1 MKNKYV
7 KQLLAVTVSAFI
19 CTSFSGC
26 GNTRATADTDNT
38 QEITQVA
45 EVTEEAAKESTAEKD
60 LSVEPTKKTN
70 NVIISSVVYNTEKNA
85 VLAVTNGN
93 ISEEDQSSFKIVNGD
108 GEEQEISEVVKAAS
122 RYTFKL
128 KDALDISK
136 TYALSYKG
144 QLVNIGLPVPYS
156 TEDFEKEYTY
166 SGNDLGATWTQAET
180 TFKVWAP
187 TAEQVVVNLY
197 TSGDETQHDL
207 IETIEMSPM
216 GKGVWGVK
224 KSGDLNGTYYTYSVI
239 INSQIME
246 TCDPY
251 AKTTGVN
258 GKRAMVL
265 NMAST
270 NPEGWDKDKN
280 PNANKNITESVIY
293 ETHLRDLSA
302 DADSGM
308 ENKGKYLALTETGTK
323 TASGQATGLDYLK
336 DLGVTHLHIMPMYDY
351 GSVDETKE
359 STENYNWGYDP
370 VNFNVPEGSYSTNP
384 EAGEVRVSE
393 AKNMIKTLHDN
404 GISVIMDV
412 VYNHVYD
419 ADTFCYNILVPQYFS
434 RVNDYGEYSNGSGC
448 GNDTATERS
457 MVKKYIVDSVNY
469 WAEEY
474 HIDGFRFDLA
484 GLIDTETLN
493 EVIAS
498 VHKKHPDVV
507 FYGEGWSMDT
517 AVTKSGYT
525 LATQDNLKQI
535 DDFAMFNDYFR
546 DNVRGGNGKATDG
559 GYISGMGGNN
569 TTIQNI
575 VKGKTSWA
583 SEPSQVVNYN
593 TCHDNNTL
601 FDKIS
606 IVNGNDKFE
615 DNVKKNK
622 LAAAVMFTSQGT
634 PFMMSGEEMLR
645 TKVKEDAATN
655 SSILG
660 ADSYD
665 SNSCKSGDG
674 VNALKWNSLSEETY
688 KNVYEYYKG
697 LIAFRKAH
705 AGFSMT
711 KSADVEKYLTFAEDA
726 PENVTAFSISGA
738 YKKEASKGIFVIYNP
753 TSTEVEVNLPD
764 GEWNIY
770 VNGEKAGVE
779 SLGNA
784 KEKVTVSAVSAMV
797 LVKEK

>member
-7 KQLLAVTVSAFI
+7 KQWLAVTVSALIFA
-19 CTSFSGC
+19 SVSGC
-26 GNTRATADTDNT
+26 GNTSNTPDTNTAQNIT
-38 QEITQVA
+38 QEAEGTQEA
-45 EVTEEAAKESTAEKD
+45 TEETPSEKEA
-60 LSVEPTKKTN
+60 EPTKKTKG
-70 NVIISSVVYNTEKNA
+70 VTISSVVYNAEKNA
-85 VLAVTNGN
+85 VLAVIDGN
-93 ISEEDQSSFKIVNGD
+93 ISEEEQSSFKIVNGD
-108 GEEQEISEVVKAAS
+108 GEESEISQVVKAAS
-122 RYTFKL
+122 RYTFRL
-128 KDALDISK
+128 KETLDTSK

-144 QLVNIGLPVPYS
+144 QLVNISLPVPYS
-156 TEDFEKEYTY
+156 TESFEKEYTY
-166 SGNDLGATWTQAET
+166 NGEDLGATWTQAET

-187 TAEQVVVNLY
+187 TAEKVVVNLY

-207 IETIEMSPM
+207 IETLDMSPM

-239 INSQIME
+239 INSEIME

-258 GKRAMVL
+258 ANRAMVL

-280 PNANKNITESVIY
+280 PNAGKNITDSVIY
-293 ETHLRDLSA
+293 ETHIRDISS
-302 DADSGM
+302 DADSGIK
-308 ENKGKYLALTETGTK
+308 NKGKYLGLTETGTK
-323 TASGQATGLDYLK
+323 TSSGQATGLDYLK

-359 STENYNWGYDP
+359 SSDNYNWGYDP
-370 VNFNVPEGSYSTNP
+370 VNFNVPEGSYATNA
-384 EAGEVRVSE
+384 EAGEVRVAE
-393 AKNMIKTLHDN
+393 AKTMVKTLHDN

-412 VYNHVYD
+412 VYNHVYN
-419 ADTFCYNILVPQYFS
+419 ADTFSYNILVPQYFS

-457 MVKKYIVDSVNY
+457 MVKKYIIDSVNY

-484 GLIDTETLN
+484 GLIDTDTIN

-498 VHKKHPDVV
+498 VHKKHPDVI

-517 AVTKSGYT
+517 ALTKSGYT
-525 LATQDNLKQI
+525 LATKENLNQI

-546 DNVRGGNGKATDG
+546 DNVRGGNGKPTDG
-559 GYISGMGGNN
+559 GYISGTGTNN
-569 TTIQNI
+569 LAIQNI

-583 SEPSQVVNYN
+583 SEPSQVINYN
-593 TCHDNNTL
+593 ACHDNNTL

-606 IVNGNDKFE
+606 IVNGRDKFE
-615 DNVKKNK
+615 NNVKKNK

-634 PFMMSGEEMLR
+634 PFMLSGEEMLR
-645 TKVKEDAATN
+645 TKVKEDVTGDSATEV
-655 SSILG
+655 S
-660 ADSYD
+660 DYE
-665 SNSCKSGDG
+665 SNSYKSGDG
-674 VNALKWNSLSEETY
+674 VNAIKWGTLSDDAY
-688 KNVYEYYKG
+688 KNVYDYYKG

-705 AGFSMT
+705 AGLCMT
-711 KSADVEKYLTFAEDA
+711 TSTEVEKYLTFAEDV
-726 PENVTAFSISGA
+726 PENVTAFHISGA

-753 TSTEVEVNLPD
+753 TGTDVEVKLPE

-770 VNGEKAGVE
+770 VNDEKAGTE
-779 SLGNA
+779 SLKTA
-784 KEKVTVSAVSAMV
+784 KEKVTVSAISAMV

>member
-7 KQLLAVTVSAFI
+7 KQWLAVTVSALIFA
-19 CTSFSGC
+19 SVSGC
-26 GNTRATADTDNT
+26 GSTSDTPDTNTAQNIT
-38 QEITQVA
+38 QEA
-45 EVTEEAAKESTAEKD
+45 EVTQEATEETSSEKEA
-60 LSVEPTKKTN
+60 EPTKKPKGIT
-70 NVIISSVVYNTEKNA
+70 ISSVVYNVEKNA
-85 VLAVTNGN
+85 VLAVIDGN
-93 ISEEDQSSFKIVNGD
+93 ISEEEQSSFKIVNGD
-108 GEEQEISEVVKAAS
+108 GEESEISQVVKAAS
-122 RYTFKL
+122 RYTFRL
-128 KDALDISK
+128 KEALDTSK

-144 QLVNIGLPVPYS
+144 QLVNISLPVPYS
-156 TEDFEKEYTY
+156 TESFEKEYTY
-166 SGNDLGATWTQAET
+166 NGEDLGATWTQAET

-187 TAEQVVVNLY
+187 TAEKVVVNLY

-207 IETIEMSPM
+207 IETLDMSPM

-239 INSQIME
+239 INSEIME

-258 GKRAMVL
+258 GNRAMVL

-280 PNANKNITESVIY
+280 PNAGKNITDSVIY
-293 ETHLRDLSA
+293 ETHIRDISS
-302 DADSGM
+302 DADSGIK
-308 ENKGKYLALTETGTK
+308 NKGKYLGLTETGTK
-323 TASGQATGLDYLK
+323 TSSGQATGLDYLK

-359 STENYNWGYDP
+359 SSDNYNWGYDP
-370 VNFNVPEGSYSTNP
+370 VNFNVPEGSYATNA
-384 EAGEVRVSE
+384 EAGEVRVAE
-393 AKNMIKTLHDN
+393 AKTMVKTLHDN

-412 VYNHVYD
+412 VYNHVYN
-419 ADTFCYNILVPQYFS
+419 ADTFSYNILVPQYFS

-457 MVKKYIVDSVNY
+457 MVKKYIIDSVNY

-484 GLIDTETLN
+484 GLIDTDTMN

-498 VHKKHPDVV
+498 VHKKHPDVI

-517 AVTKSGYT
+517 ALTKSGYT
-525 LATQDNLKQI
+525 LATQENLKQI

-546 DNVRGGNGKATDG
+546 DNVRGGNGKPTDG
-559 GYISGMGGNN
+559 GYISGTGTNN
-569 TTIQNI
+569 LAIQNI

-583 SEPSQVVNYN
+583 SEPSQVINYN
-593 TCHDNNTL
+593 ACHDNNTL

-606 IVNGNDKFE
+606 IVNGKDKFE
-615 DNVKKNK
+615 NSVKKNK

-634 PFMMSGEEMLR
+634 PFMLSGEEMLR
-645 TKVKEDAATN
+645 TKVKEDVTGGNATEV
-655 SSILG
+655 S
-660 ADSYD
+660 DYE
-665 SNSCKSGDG
+665 SNSYKSGDG
-674 VNALKWNSLSEETY
+674 VNAIKWDTLSDDTY
-688 KNVYEYYKG
+688 KNVYDYYKG
-697 LIAFRKAH
+697 LIALRKAH
-705 AGFSMT
+705 AGLCMT
-711 KSADVEKYLTFAEDA
+711 TSAEVEKYLTFAEDV
-726 PENVTAFSISGA
+726 PENVTAFHISGA

-753 TSTEVEVNLPD
+753 TGTDVEVKLPE

-770 VNGEKAGVE
+770 VNDETAGTE
-779 SLGNA
+779 SLKTA
-784 KEKVTVSAVSAMV
+784 KEKVTVSAISAMV

>member
-1 MKNKYV
+1 MKNKCV
-7 KQLLAVTVSAFI
+7 KRLLAMALLTFTCV
-19 CTSFSGC
+19 SFSGC
-26 GNTRATADTDNT
+26 SGEKEAETADTT
-38 QEITQVA
+38 QADEITA
-45 EVTEEAAKESTAEKD
+45 ETPEENAGEKVTA
-60 LSVEPTKKTN
+60 EPTKKANSVT
-70 NVIISSVVYNTEKNA
+70 ISSVVYNTEKNA
-85 VLAVTNGN
+85 VLAVISGS
-93 ISEEDQSSFKIVNGD
+93 ISEEDKASFKIVNGD
-108 GEEQEISEVVKAAS
+108 GDEMEVSQVIQAAS
-122 RYTFKL
+122 RYTFQL
-128 KDALDISK
+128 AAPLDTSQI
-136 TYALSYKG
+136 YALSYKG
-144 QLVNIGLPVPYS
+144 QLVNISLPLPYS
-156 TEDFEKEYTY
+156 TEDFEQQYTY
-166 SGNDLGATWTQAET
+166 EGNDLGAAWTKAET

-187 TAEQVVVNLY
+187 TAEKVMVNLY

-207 IETIEMSPM
+207 IETVEMSPM
-216 GKGVWGVK
+216 GNGVWGVK

-239 INSQIME
+239 INSEIME
-246 TCDPY
+246 ACDPY

-265 NMAST
+265 DMDST
-270 NPEGWDKDKN
+270 DPEGWNKDKN
-280 PNANKNITESVIY
+280 PNAGKNITESVIY
-293 ETHLRDLSA
+293 ELHLRDISK
-302 DADSGM
+302 DTSSGI
-308 ENKGKYLALTETGTK
+308 ENKGKYLGLTETGTH
-323 TASGQATGLDYLK
+323 TSSGQATGLDYLK

-359 STENYNWGYDP
+359 NTDDNYNWGYDP

-393 AKNMIKTLHDN
+393 AKTMVKTLHDN

-419 ADTFCYNILVPQYFS
+419 AETFCYNILVPQYFS

-469 WAEEY
+469 WVEEY

-484 GLIDTETLN
+484 GLIDTETMN
-493 EVIAS
+493 EVVAS
-498 VHKKHPDVV
+498 VHKKHPDVL
-507 FYGEGWSMDT
+507 FYGEGWSMNT

-525 LATQDNLKQI
+525 LTTQDNIEQVSG
-535 DDFAMFNDYFR
+535 FAMFNDYFR
-546 DNVRGGNGKATDG
+546 DNVRGSNGQTNDG
-559 GYISGMGGNN
+559 GYLAGSAGSSM
-569 TTIQNI
+569 TIQNI
-575 VKGKTSWA
+575 VKGNTSWA

-593 TCHDNNTL
+593 ACHDNNTL

-645 TKVKEDAATN
+645 TKVKEEAATD

-665 SNSCKSGDG
+665 SNSYKSGDG
-674 VNALKWNSLSEETY
+674 INAIKWDTLSEEAY

-711 KSADVEKYLTFAEDA
+711 KSADVEKYLTFAEDV
-726 PENVTAFSISGA
+726 PENVTAFGISGT
-738 YKKEASKGIFVIYNP
+738 YKKEASKGIYVIYNP
-753 TSTEVEVNLPD
+753 TSADVDVTLPAGD
-764 GEWNIY
+764 WGIY
-770 VNGEKAGVE
+770 VNGEKAGTE
-779 SLGNA
+779 SLGTA